1 MAWDD
6 DYDDDNFL
14 DENDEQDLI
23 DVGPVREF
31 FSDRLREELDYEL
44 YEQEKEEADGDD
56 FPESFEEW
64 KILKE
69 QELWEIEQIE
79 QEGLDEPDLLEFE
92 D

>member
-6 DYDDDNFL
+6 DYDEDYLL
-14 DENDEQDLI
+14 DQEDEMDLI
-23 DVGPVREF
+23 DVGPVGEF

-44 YEQEKEEADGDD
+44 YEQEKEEADEDD

-64 KILKE
+64 KLQKE
-69 QELWEIEQIE
+69 QKMLEIEHAE
-79 QEGLDEPDLLEFE
+79 QEILDDDDLSEFE